1 MAISK
6 AKGQSM
12 SKRKTEVPGQAL
24 GYSLQFTRLTHLL
37 LLAPEGRVCRMELLD
52 NVAQESNSGV

>member
-1 MAISK
+1 
-6 AKGQSM
+6 M

-37 LLAPEGRVCRMELLD
+37 LLAPEGSVCRMELLD
-52 NVAQESNSGV
+52 DVAQESNSGV